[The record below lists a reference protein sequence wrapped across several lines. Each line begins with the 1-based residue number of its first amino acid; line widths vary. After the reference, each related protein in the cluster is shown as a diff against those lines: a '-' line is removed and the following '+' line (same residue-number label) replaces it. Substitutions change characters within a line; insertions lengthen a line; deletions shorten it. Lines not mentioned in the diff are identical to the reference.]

1 MSHPMARCGGTEVGA
16 GQVGKPR
23 PGLSGTAWVRP
34 EPTLVSAQ
42 QTPEP
47 TPQRGVS
54 RCQGTR
60 SHRIPPAVRT
70 LPSGRG
76 EGCLTTS
83 TSNSSQSCRVS
94 GGHDPVPSTLG
105 GRPVQRAEAEAS
117 VKRTEPDGLR
127 FHFLTSSSK
136 DSAPRAGLAKAGPGA
151 AADAAPCPTAAC
163 PCGQVRCGDRR
174 PTAAWGARAC
184 ACRTPAVP
192 RQRHT
197 PTLGAWLGAPRGPL
211 AWAPTSRARGNLHLT
226 PKVARD
232 KPRATRNVVICFVS
246 ALDHQSCVAPYKIAL
261 HNEPG
266 RGCVLD
272 PSQPPR
278 RQLRRKLGASGPGPW
293 ARSGFP
299 GCRPLRMGTAH
310 RFAFPRPPMESSKR
324 HPSGT
329 H

>member
-54 RCQGTR
+54 RCRGTR

-136 DSAPRAGLAKAGPGA
+136 DSASRAGLAKAGRELPQTPPPAPLLPAPVARCA
-151 AADAAPCPTAAC
+151 AET
-163 PCGQVRCGDRR
+163 GDRQPR
-174 PTAAWGARAC
+174 GAPGPVHAG
-184 ACRTPAVP
+184 
-192 RQRHT
+192 RQRSRGRG
-197 PTLGAWLGAPRGPL
+197 TLRPWGPGWGLPGAPR
-211 AWAPTSRARGNLHLT
+211 
-226 PKVARD
+226 
-232 KPRATRNVVICFVS
+232 
-246 ALDHQSCVAPYKIAL
+246 
-261 HNEPG
+261 PG
-266 RGCVLD
+266 
-272 PSQPPR
+272 
-278 RQLRRKLGASGPGPW
+278 
-293 ARSGFP
+293 
-299 GCRPLRMGTAH
+299 
-310 RFAFPRPPMESSKR
+310 PRPPGHVGASISLPR
-324 HPSGT
+324 WPGT
-329 H
+329 NLVPHEMSLFVLYQPWTTRAAWRPIKLHSTTSQDVAVF